1 MLLSILEDEVCVIM
15 NIDKHDYLNIIKRNN
30 INNIFW
36 VLSQVLSPIG
46 WINVIF
52 MLSTLKSYM

>member
-52 MLSTLKSYM
+52 MLSTLK

>member
-1 MLLSILEDEVCVIM
+1 MLLSILEDEVCVIV
-15 NIDKHDYLNIIKRNN
+15 NIDKHDYLNTIKINN